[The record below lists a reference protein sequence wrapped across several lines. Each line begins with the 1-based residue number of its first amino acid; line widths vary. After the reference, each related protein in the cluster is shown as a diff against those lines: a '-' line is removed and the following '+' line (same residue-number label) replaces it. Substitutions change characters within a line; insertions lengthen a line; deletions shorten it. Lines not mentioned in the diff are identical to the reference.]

1 MNTRAHI
8 FISGL
13 VQGIG
18 FRSWVRWL
26 ARKMQL
32 KGWVRNTDD
41 KVEIVV
47 EGLSAVM
54 KDFEEALWKGPIG
67 SRVESVVLTV
77 ENYKGEFSDF
87 VVKK

>member
-1 MNTRAHI
+1 
-8 FISGL
+8 
-13 VQGIG
+13 
-18 FRSWVRWL
+18 
-26 ARKMQL
+26 MQL

>member
-1 MNTRAHI
+1 
-8 FISGL
+8 
-13 VQGIG
+13 
-18 FRSWVRWL
+18 
-26 ARKMQL
+26 MQL

-67 SRVESVVLTV
+67 IRVESVVLTV